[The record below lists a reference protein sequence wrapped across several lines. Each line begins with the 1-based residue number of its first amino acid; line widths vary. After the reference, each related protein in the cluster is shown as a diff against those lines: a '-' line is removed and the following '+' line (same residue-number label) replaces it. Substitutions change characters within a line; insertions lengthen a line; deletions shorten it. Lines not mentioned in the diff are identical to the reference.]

1 MSPDGRGPRACD
13 APGHPPFAPRRDR
26 RPPDAL
32 LSPSPV
38 LSAAGVKPLMPLSGS
53 PGGRVHVC
61 VCVPIVAVCPM
72 RAALLGVAC
81 LRVFVWPLS
90 VSLVGVGVWYAVEVR
105 PAGYR
110 ERCAG
115 ACRCVYYCLIVLL
128 LEVHVRASRLAL
140 ALSVHG
146 RLLCGHA
153 QPHEDGAARWV
164 RPRVGH
170 RPGSMACALL
180 RPSTAYGFT

>member
-38 LSAAGVKPLMPLSGS
+38 LSAAGVKPLMPPSGS
-53 PGGRVHVC
+53 PVARVHVR
-61 VCVPIVAVCPM
+61 VCVPLVAVCPM

-90 VSLVGVGVWYAVEVR
+90 VSLVGFGVWYAVEVR
-105 PAGYR
+105 SAGYR

-115 ACRCVYYCLIVLL
+115 ACRCVYYCLIDRVCQFRDDWTPSHLTGGESNL
-128 LEVHVRASRLAL
+128 YKDIALKGVDLMLRNSSFTHRDRLSSSA
-140 ALSVHG
+140 
-146 RLLCGHA
+146 
-153 QPHEDGAARWV
+153 
-164 RPRVGH
+164 
-170 RPGSMACALL
+170 GSSAW
-180 RPSTAYGFT
+180 RTVT

>member
-38 LSAAGVKPLMPLSGS
+38 LSAAGVKPLMPPSGS
-53 PGGRVHVC
+53 PVARVHVR
-61 VCVPIVAVCPM
+61 VCVPLVAVCPM

-90 VSLVGVGVWYAVEVR
+90 VSLVGLGVWYAVEVR

-115 ACRCVYYCLIVLL
+115 ACRCVYYCLFKSSIFNYGTPT
-128 LEVHVRASRLAL
+128 LEHTPTQSPFRTCAHVR
-140 ALSVHG
+140 G
-146 RLLCGHA
+146 RY
-153 QPHEDGAARWV
+153 
-164 RPRVGH
+164 
-170 RPGSMACALL
+170 M
-180 RPSTAYGFT
+180 STTRGV

>member
-90 VSLVGVGVWYAVEVR
+90 VSLVGFGVWYAVEVR
-105 PAGYR
+105 SAGYR
-110 ERCAG
+110 ERCAV
-115 ACRCVYYCLIVLL
+115 ACRCIYYCLTVLL
-128 LEVHVRASRLAL
+128 PC
-140 ALSVHG
+140 LSLSWG
-146 RLLCGHA
+146 
-153 QPHEDGAARWV
+153 
-164 RPRVGH
+164 
-170 RPGSMACALL
+170 
-180 RPSTAYGFT
+180 

>member
-90 VSLVGVGVWYAVEVR
+90 VSLVGFGVWYAVEVR
-105 PAGYR
+105 SAGYR

-115 ACRCVYYCLIVLL
+115 ACRCVYYCMCKVGSREALERSGDGLENIFGVLG
-128 LEVHVRASRLAL
+128 ASAL
-140 ALSVHG
+140 VEACECLWSPCQG
-146 RLLCGHA
+146 A
-153 QPHEDGAARWV
+153 QPG
-164 RPRVGH
+164 
-170 RPGSMACALL
+170 
-180 RPSTAYGFT
+180 

>member
-90 VSLVGVGVWYAVEVR
+90 VSLVGFGVWYAVEVR
-105 PAGYR
+105 SAGYR
-110 ERCAG
+110 ERCA
-115 ACRCVYYCLIVLL
+115 RV
-128 LEVHVRASRLAL
+128 
-140 ALSVHG
+140 
-146 RLLCGHA
+146 
-153 QPHEDGAARWV
+153 
-164 RPRVGH
+164 RVG
-170 RPGSMACALL
+170 PAV
-180 RPSTAYGFT
+180 T

>member
-1 MSPDGRGPRACD
+1 
-13 APGHPPFAPRRDR
+13 
-26 RPPDAL
+26 
-32 LSPSPV
+32 
-38 LSAAGVKPLMPLSGS
+38 
-53 PGGRVHVC
+53 VC

-90 VSLVGVGVWYAVEVR
+90 VSLVGLGVWYAVEVR

-128 LEVHVRASRLAL
+128 TASLP
-140 ALSVHG
+140 LSQWCVCHT
-146 RLLCGHA
+146 LCT
-153 QPHEDGAARWV
+153 Q
-164 RPRVGH
+164 
-170 RPGSMACALL
+170 
-180 RPSTAYGFT
+180 

>member
-38 LSAAGVKPLMPLSGS
+38 LSAAGVKPLMPPSGS
-53 PGGRVHVC
+53 PVARVHVR
-61 VCVPIVAVCPM
+61 VCVPLVAVCPL

-90 VSLVGVGVWYAVEVR
+90 VFLVGLGVWLRGGGLVGGLSTIVSAARMRV
-105 PAGYR
+105 
-110 ERCAG
+110 G
-115 ACRCVYYCLIVLL
+115 AYIIVLYCLIGIV
-128 LEVHVRASRLAL
+128 ATYS
-140 ALSVHG
+140 G
-146 RLLCGHA
+146 GTA
-153 QPHEDGAARWV
+153 Q
-164 RPRVGH
+164 
-170 RPGSMACALL
+170 CA
-180 RPSTAYGFT
+180 